1 MITMKTTFRECTVSA
16 AAIKW
21 IGLRERQEDQVEFCT
36 GPCVEAPCMLALL
49 ADGMGGMGNG
59 DVAGALIV
67 NGYLEH
73 YRRAACTVEQVDYLR
88 LANSAPLA
96 VADDHETG
104 FELLAECL
112 QVANN
117 SLAEEKLKG
126 GMTEGAGATLI
137 ALHVTPGGIWWQSIG
152 DSLLYHI
159 QGATVNKIN
168 VAHNWGQL
176 IDRDLQ
182 AGIITPEQAEGQRHM
197 RHALHSA
204 VCGTVIPEIQY
215 CRTPLQVGDR
225 FIIASDGLQPL
236 IDAGWEHMLHVPELR
251 DASAAEVCEILI
263 EALQCV
269 EYPYQDNTAIAVL
282 DILPPVETTQQ
293 VGYAVAE
300 EEDEVIT
307 GTPVLSPE
315 EQARLEAAADV
326 MAAVPEQ
333 VPGATG
339 V

>member
-21 IGLRERQEDQVEFCT
+21 IGLRERQEDQVEFCA
-36 GPCVEAPCMLALL
+36 GPGAEAPCMLALL

-59 DVAGALIV
+59 DVAGAVIV

-112 QVANN
+112 QAANN
-117 SLAEEKLKG
+117 ALAEEKLRG

-137 ALHVTPGGIWWQSIG
+137 ALHMTPGGIWWQSVG

-159 QGATVNKIN
+159 QGETVHKIN
-168 VAHNWGQL
+168 EAHNWGRL

-182 AGIITPEQAEGQRHM
+182 AGIITPGQAEGQRHM

-204 VCGTVIPEIQY
+204 VCGMVIPEIQY

-236 IDAGWEHMLHVPELR
+236 IDAGWEQMLRVPELR
-251 DASAAEVCEILI
+251 YASAAEACEILM
-263 EALQCV
+263 EALQRV

-282 DILPPVETTQQ
+282 DILPPVEDTQP
-293 VGYAVAE
+293 VGCAVPE

-307 GTPVLSPE
+307 GTPVLTSE

-326 MAAVPEQ
+326 MAAVPEP
-333 VPGATG
+333 VPDTAG